1 MTIYLEVED
10 LLGLAADLGVADIGD
25 PGLLAAAAYRP
36 RVSLFGREVYQGID
50 AKAAA
55 LADSL
60 VRLPKTA
67 DPGRLAWLA
76 VAVFYGLNKIQLDPP
91 AGQPERLLSEILN
104 GNCNLAAISGTLASW
119 H

>member
-1 MTIYLEVED
+1 MTTYLEVED
-10 LLGLAADLGVADIGD
+10 LLGLAADLGITGIGD

-36 RVSLFGREVYQGID
+36 RVRLFGREVYQGID

-60 VRLPKTA
+60 VTLPGAA
-67 DPGRLAWLA
+67 DTGRLAWLA
-76 VAVFYGLNKIQLDPP
+76 VVVFYGLNEIQLDPP
-91 AGQPERLLSEILN
+91 AGQPERLLSEILG
-104 GNCNLAAISGTLASW
+104 GNCNLAAISGALASW